1 MKFKK
6 SLLGTMISMAVTT
19 SVLST
24 GAIANN
30 VVSVSDLSQLKAAEA
45 YTSNKKASAN
55 YIVQLKGASGIGKAD
70 ELGEL
75 LPSNQRV
82 ALGNNNYNADS
93 SNISAYTAR
102 LKAKQAEMV
111 ANFTSGKLLHS
122 YVHTFNG
129 FSAVMSSSQAEALRN
144 HPDVVGVWED
154 EIHVPQTS
162 NTPAFLGLAGPD
174 GGLHVDGIDGEG
186 VIVGIL
192 DTGIIPEHPS
202 FADDG
207 SYSDPA
213 DLGWAGECVT
223 GEEAEEETF
232 SCNNKLIGARFYDAG
247 FGTDRIRYD
256 LGEFD
261 SPRDADSHGSHTAST
276 AAGNAG
282 VAASRSGVEIGTI
295 SGIAPRARVAAY
307 KVCWNSNFEDPA
319 TPGSDRGCSFA
330 DSMAAIDDA
339 IADGVDVLNYSIGN
353 SANLNTPVYNASL
366 RATQAGVFFA
376 SSAGNDGPGPSTVSN
391 IAPWQ
396 TTVAASTYDGIVP
409 QIGEAIIVTSDGEE
423 IDPAF
428 SIEGGIT
435 APPAE
440 GVTGNV
446 VAIEPALACDSG
458 GPVTNPEA
466 IAGNIALI
474 ARGACNF
481 SEKILAAQGAG
492 ATAAIVYS
500 DARAPISM
508 GGDGTGITI
517 PGRMIENAYGLD
529 LASRLEEG
537 LEITA
542 TWSNDPVA
550 IESVSVGNVM
560 AGFSSR
566 GPNTTPLDII
576 KPDITAPGVT
586 ILAAISPTQFNFGGN
601 EQGQNFGYISGTS
614 MSGPHIAG
622 MAALLKGENDDWS
635 PAQIKSAIMTSARQ
649 DLTKEDGTT
658 PADPF
663 DFGAGHTDPLAS
675 LTPGLTYEANVN
687 DYLGFL
693 CGQGQAT
700 LVASFGAGEQDCT
713 SLTADG
719 FATDPSQLNYP
730 SIGISELDAPEEI
743 SRTVTDM
750 TGAGG
755 SYTVSVDAPTGIDV
769 EVKTFDADGVET
781 ESENL
786 VVEADGKAS
795 YSLTFS
801 KGEGFVPNEFVFGAV
816 TFTSADGTE
825 VRSPIAVNP
834 LPSVKIDVPAE
845 LSLTLNRGRASFP
858 VEMRYNGS
866 TSMDYAGLVAPEFLS
881 GSVVDANQAG
891 FDFNTAIGLGQFFLI
906 PMPEGTQV
914 ARFNLF
920 DSFVSSPGTD
930 LDLHVWECLNGLA
943 CRSVASS
950 ETASSNEEVILVNPD
965 PRDGVGINVYVV
977 LVHGWDLG
985 NDEEGNN
992 IDSVNF
998 NAPMWR
1004 ATPGQSSTRMFS
1016 SRRARDGRFNNVII
1030 STRGL
1035 APNLYMGA
1043 VTFYNDEGV
1052 AEGTTV
1058 LEVFN

>member
-6 SLLGTMISMAVTT
+6 SLIGTMVSMAVTT

-24 GAIANN
+24 GAVASNITAGTNA
-30 VVSVSDLSQLKAAEA
+30 SKFTAAESF
-45 YTSNKKASAN
+45 TSSKKATGT
-55 YIVQLKGASGIGKAD
+55 YIIQLKGASGIAKAS

-75 LPSNQRV
+75 LPSNQLV
-82 ALGNNNYNADS
+82 GLGKNNYNAES
-93 SNISAYTAR
+93 ANISAYTAR
-102 LKAKQAEMV
+102 LKAKQAEM
-111 ANFTSGKLLHS
+111 ADNFGSVEILHS
-122 YVHTFNG
+122 YVHTLNG
-129 FSAVMSSSQAEALRN
+129 FSARLSPSQAEAMRN
-144 HPDVVGVWED
+144 HPDVLGVWED

-174 GGLHVDGIDGEG
+174 GGLHVDGVDGED

-213 DLGWAGECVT
+213 DLGWNGVCDAGD
-223 GEEAEEETF
+223 EAEEETF
-232 SCNNKLIGARFYDAG
+232 VCNNKLIGARFYDAG

-282 VAASRSGVEIGTI
+282 VTASRSGVEIGTI

-307 KVCWNSNFEDPA
+307 KVCWNSNFEDPS
-319 TPGSDRGCSFA
+319 TPGSDRGCTFA

-339 IADGVDVLNYSIGN
+339 VADGVDVLNYSIGN

-366 RATQAGVFFA
+366 RAAEAGVFFA
-376 SSAGNDGPGPSTVSN
+376 SSAGNSGPGPSTVSN

-396 TTVAASTYDGIVP
+396 ATVAASTYDGIVP
-409 QIGEAIIVTSDGEE
+409 AIGEGLEFTADGEE
-423 IDPAF
+423 LDPAF

-435 APPAE
+435 APPPAD

-446 VAIEPALACDSG
+446 VAIEPARACNED
-458 GPVTNPEA
+458 GPVTNSEA
-466 IAGNIALI
+466 IDGNIALI

-492 ATAAIVYS
+492 ATAVIVYS
-500 DARAPISM
+500 DNRLPIAM
-508 GGDGTGITI
+508 GGDATGITI
-517 PGRMIENAYGLD
+517 PGRMIENSYGLD
-529 LASRLEEG
+529 LAGRLADG
-537 LEITA
+537 MEITA
-542 TWSNDPVA
+542 TWTNDPIA
-550 IESVSVGNVM
+550 TESVSVGNQM

-566 GPNTTPLDII
+566 GPNTTPQDII

-622 MAALLKGENDDWS
+622 MAALLKGENPDWS

-649 DLTKEDGTT
+649 NLTKEDGVT

-663 DFGAGHTDPLAS
+663 DFGSGHTDPLAS
-675 LTPGLTYEANVN
+675 LTPGLTYDANVN
-687 DYLGFL
+687 DYLAFL
-693 CGQGQAT
+693 CGQGEAT
-700 LVASFGAGEQDCT
+700 LVSSYGDGSQDCA
-713 SLTADG
+713 SLTAAG

-730 SIGISELDAPEEI
+730 SIAISELDGEEVI

-755 SYTVSVDAPTGIDV
+755 TYTVSVEAPAGINV
-769 EVKTFDADGVET
+769 EVKTFDSDGVET
-781 ESENL
+781 ASDDLE
-786 VVEADGKAS
+786 VDADGKAS

-801 KGEGFVPNEFVFGAV
+801 KQDEFEPNEFAFGSV
-816 TFTSADGTE
+816 TFTGPDGIE

-834 LPSVKIDVPAE
+834 LPDIKIAVPEE
-845 LSLTLNRGRASFP
+845 LSINLNSRGRASFP
-858 VEMRYNGS
+858 VQMRYSGT
-866 TSMDYAGLVAPEFLS
+866 TSMTYSGLVGPEFYSDSVIDS
-881 GSVVDANQAG
+881 GRAG
-891 FDFNTAIGLGQFFLI
+891 FDFNTAIGLGQFATV

-920 DSFVSSPGTD
+920 DAFVSAEGTD
-930 LDLHVWECLNGLA
+930 LDLHIWKCTTGIG
-943 CRSVASS
+943 CIPVANSESS
-950 ETASSNEEVILVNPD
+950 SSNEEVILVNPE
-965 PRDGVGINVYVV
+965 PKDGTGINVYVIAV
-977 LVHGWDLG
+977 WGWDLNG
-985 NDEEGNN
+985 E
-992 IDSVNF
+992 DSVEF
-998 NAPMWR
+998 DAPVWI
-1004 ATPGQSSTRMFS
+1004 ATPGQRSTRMFS
-1016 SRRARDGRFNNVII
+1016 SRRAIDGRFNNVTI

-1035 APNLYMGA
+1035 APNLYMGG
-1043 VTFYNDEGV
+1043 VTFFNDEGES
-1052 AEGTTV
+1052 EGTTV
-1058 LEVFN
+1058 LEVFK

>member
-6 SLLGTMISMAVTT
+6 SLLGTMVSMAVTT

-24 GAIANN
+24 AAIANN
-30 VVSVSDLSQLKAAEA
+30 VVTVGDTSQLKAAA
-45 YTSNKKASAN
+45 AFTSSKKASAN
-55 YIVQLKGASGIGKAD
+55 YIVQLKGASGVAKAD

-82 ALGNNNYNADS
+82 ALGKNNYNAES
-93 SNISAYTAR
+93 SNIAVYTAR
-102 LKAKQAEMV
+102 LRAKQAEL
-111 ANFTSGKLLHS
+111 AASFGSGELLHS

-129 FSAVMSSSQAEALRN
+129 FAARMSSTQAEALRN
-144 HPDVVGVWED
+144 HPDVAAVWED

-162 NTPAFLGLAGPD
+162 NTPSFLGLAGPD
-174 GGLHVDGIDGEG
+174 GGLHVDGITGED

-207 SYSDPA
+207 TYSDPA
-213 DLGWAGECVT
+213 DLGWNGACIA
-223 GEEAEEETF
+223 GEEAEADTF
-232 SCNNKLIGARFYDAG
+232 QCNNKLIGARFYDAA

-282 VAASRSGVEIGTI
+282 VASSRSGVELGDI

-353 SANLNTPVYNASL
+353 VPNLNSAVYIASL

-376 SSAGNDGPGPSTVSN
+376 ASAGNDGPGPSTVSN

-396 TTVAASTYDGIVP
+396 TTVAASTYDGVIP
-409 QIGEAIIVTSDGEE
+409 QVGVAVDFTAGDEE
-423 IDPAF
+423 LPQAF

-435 APPAE
+435 APPPPE
-440 GVTGNV
+440 GVTGDV
-446 VAIEPALACDSG
+446 VAMVPTLGCDAD
-458 GPVTNPEA
+458 GPVQNPDA
-466 IAGNIALI
+466 IDGNIALV

-481 SEKILAAQGAG
+481 SEKVLAAQGAG
-492 ATAAIVYS
+492 ATAVLIYS
-500 DARAPISM
+500 DSRAPIAM
-508 GGDGTGITI
+508 GGSGVGITI
-517 PGRMIENAYGLD
+517 PGRMIENEYGLD
-529 LASRLEEG
+529 IAGRLADGMEV
-537 LEITA
+537 TA
-542 TWSNDPVA
+542 TWSDDPVS

-566 GPNTTPLDII
+566 GPNTTPQDII

-586 ILAAISPTQFNFGGN
+586 VLAAISPTQFRFGGN

-622 MAALLKGENDDWS
+622 VAALLKGENSDWS

-649 DLTKEDGTT
+649 NLTKEDAST

-675 LTPGLTYEANVN
+675 LTPGLTYDANIN

-693 CGQGQAT
+693 CGQGET
-700 LVASFGAGEQDCT
+700 NLVTSFGTTC
-713 SLTADG
+713 ADLEAAG

-743 SRTVTDM
+743 SRTVTDI

-755 SYTVSVDAPTGIDV
+755 SYTVSLEAPAGIDV
-769 EVKTFDADGVET
+769 AVKTFDADGVET

-834 LPSVKIDVPAE
+834 LPSVKIDVPPE
-845 LSLTLNRGRASFP
+845 VSVTLNRGRASFP
-858 VEMRYNGS
+858 VEMRYSGR
-866 TSMDYAGLVAPEFLS
+866 TSMDYAGLVAPGFLS
-881 GSVVDANQAG
+881 GSVVDANQAP

-906 PMPEGTQV
+906 AMPEGTQV

-920 DSFVSSPGTD
+920 DSFVSAPGTD

-943 CRSVASS
+943 CRPVASS
-950 ETASSNEEVILVNPD
+950 ESASSNEEIILVNPD
-965 PRDGVGINVYVV
+965 PRDGVGINVYAV

-992 IDSVNF
+992 VDSVDF
-998 NAPMWR
+998 DAPVWI
-1004 ATPGQSSTRMFS
+1004 ATPGQRSTRVMS
-1016 SRRARDGRFNNVII
+1016 SRRAVEGRFNNVSI

-1035 APNLYMGA
+1035 SPNLYMGG

-1058 LEVFN
+1058 LEAIVN